1 MSPGP
6 HADGGDAASSRGHRQ
21 KHERRR
27 RARTDGAADCFFG
40 QEKPRRRNADG
51 VGGEKA
57 LGLTIMLGIAVLALL
72 IVLAWALGQIARA
85 IDGIVT
91 NLQNIAMGVR
101 AIERETE
108 PLAGEV
114 TKLNETF
121 TALDGGFDSVAN
133 SLTKLAQ

>member
-1 MSPGP
+1 M
-6 HADGGDAASSRGHRQ
+6 
-21 KHERRR
+21 
-27 RARTDGAADCFFG
+27 
-40 QEKPRRRNADG
+40 
-51 VGGEKA
+51 
-57 LGLTIMLGIAVLALL
+57 TIMLILTILSSIAVLALL